1 MRGLNNLIL
10 EGEITYLKDDMAIM
24 EYKRPEKDVETVK
37 ERKFTFTVLNGM
49 KDWSFLKDYAI
60 PINVRIVGRL
70 ESDEN
75 GLNSR
80 ACIVAEHIDVSMKS
94 KYIKAQK
101 EKQEEDHDNIE
112 HVDKE
117 SDNVSF

>member
-1 MRGLNNLIL
+1 MRGLNSLIL

-24 EYKRPEKDVETVK
+24 EYKRYEKDGETVK

-49 KDWSFLKDYAI
+49 KDWSYLKDYAI
-60 PINVRIVGRL
+60 PISARLVGRL

-80 ACIVAEHIDVSMKS
+80 VYIVAEHVEVSMKNR
-94 KYIKAQK
+94 YIGKK
-101 EKQEEDHDNIE
+101 TEEEEDHDNIE
-112 HVDKE
+112 HVGEK